1 MFYLIMNIF
10 LNWQFSKYLFCPDT
24 NQFFVGFIFLV
35 FPGLDSC
42 EKITIHEIY
51 EPIILFI
58 VLAFLQSQ
66 IVSPLKY
73 KNLDFFEQHPVIST
87 SSGGEPKNIP
97 QRKTSAAEQ
106 RRISVSRKNSTKTGA
121 TTSSRKTT
129 PVRKLSRRLE
139 SDSCQR
145 LALES

>member
-1 MFYLIMNIF
+1 MF
-10 LNWQFSKYLFCPDT
+10 S
-24 NQFFVGFIFLV
+24 
-35 FPGLDSC
+35 GLDSC
-42 EKITIHEIY
+42 DKITIHEIY

-87 SSGGEPKNIP
+87 SSEPKNIP

-106 RRISVSRKNSTKTGA
+106 RRISVSRKNSTKIGA

-145 LALES
+145 SALEWRMNGLFLGPHGDPLGPQR

>member
-87 SSGGEPKNIP
+87 SSGGEPKIFPRERPLQLNKEEFLSPEKIAPKQELQQVAEKQP
-97 QRKTSAAEQ
+97 Q
-106 RRISVSRKNSTKTGA
+106 
-121 TTSSRKTT
+121 
-129 PVRKLSRRLE
+129 
-139 SDSCQR
+139 
-145 LALES
+145 